1 MSLEFPISLLFL
13 CFLITLWIFYFFKIK
28 NKFFLLANSSKR
40 VINNVFYNINPASIK
55 WKNRFI
61 ITGTIFLGLAASGPQ
76 IGTKVKQVERRGID
90 LVIALDISVS
100 MDAEDVTP
108 SRLKKAKFELS
119 QLIKSLNGDRVS
131 IIVFAGTSF
140 LYLPLTSDY
149 EAAILFLNQ
158 IDTKMIASQ
167 GTNLSSAINTA
178 VSAFTNDLDKH
189 KVMLIVSDG
198 EDHEG
203 QSVDLAKKASKNGF
217 IIHTVGVGSN
227 MGGLIPLVGDNLSFK
242 YKKDKSNKLITTVL
256 NKDILKD
263 IALAGLG
270 NFFWFDNNRDTHK
283 NIKEAIEKM
292 EKKTIST
299 NEFSEFEN
307 RYQYFVLIS
316 IFSFMVA
323 LILPTNVQS

>member
-1 MSLEFPISLLFL
+1 
-13 CFLITLWIFYFFKIK
+13 
-28 NKFFLLANSSKR
+28 
-40 VINNVFYNINPASIK
+40 
-55 WKNRFI
+55 
-61 ITGTIFLGLAASGPQ
+61 
-76 IGTKVKQVERRGID
+76 
-90 LVIALDISVS
+90 
-100 MDAEDVTP
+100 
-108 SRLKKAKFELS
+108 
-119 QLIKSLNGDRVS
+119 
-131 IIVFAGTSF
+131 
-140 LYLPLTSDY
+140 
-149 EAAILFLNQ
+149 
-158 IDTKMIASQ
+158 MIASQ

-203 QSVDLAKKASKNGF
+203 KSVDLAKKASKNGF

-256 NKDILKD
+256 NKEILKD

-270 NFFWFDNNRDTHK
+270 DFFWFDNNRDTHK
-283 NIKEAIEKM
+283 NIKEVIEKM

-307 RYQYFVLIS
+307 RYQYFVLIA

-323 LILPTNVQS
+323 LFLPTNVQG

>member
-1 MSLEFPISLLFL
+1 M
-13 CFLITLWIFYFFKIK
+13 
-28 NKFFLLANSSKR
+28 
-40 VINNVFYNINPASIK
+40 
-55 WKNRFI
+55 
-61 ITGTIFLGLAASGPQ
+61 AASGPQ

-90 LVIALDISVS
+90 LVIALDTSVS
-100 MDAEDVTP
+100 MDAEDVAP

-227 MGGLIPLVGDNLSFK
+227 MGGLIPLVGDNLSLK

-256 NKDILKD
+256 NKEILKD

-270 NFFWFDNNRDTHK
+270 NFFGL
-283 NIKEAIEKM
+283 IIIE
-292 EKKTIST
+292 
-299 NEFSEFEN
+299 
-307 RYQYFVLIS
+307 
-316 IFSFMVA
+316 
-323 LILPTNVQS
+323 ILTRTLERP

>member
-1 MSLEFPISLLFL
+1 MSLEFPFSLAFL
-13 CFLITLWIFYFFKIK
+13 CFFIILWIFYLFKIK
-28 NKFFLLANSSKR
+28 SDFFLLPTSNKR
-40 VINNVFYNINPASIK
+40 VIDNVFNNFNTANVK

-76 IGTKVKQVERRGID
+76 IGTKIKQVERRGID
-90 LVIALDISVS
+90 LVIAMDTSVS
-100 MDAEDVTP
+100 MDAEDVVP

-131 IIVFAGTSF
+131 IIVFAGSSF
-140 LYLPLTSDY
+140 LYLPLTTDY

-178 VSAFTNDLDKH
+178 ISAFTNELDKH

-203 QSVDLAKKASKNGF
+203 QSIDLAKRASTNGF
-217 IIHTVGVGSN
+217 VIHTVGVGSN
-227 MGGLIPLVGDNLSFK
+227 MGGLIPLSVDKNQSNKF
-242 YKKDKSNKLITTVL
+242 KKDKNNKLITTVL
-256 NKDILKD
+256 NKDILKE
-263 IALAGLG
+263 IAIAGMG

-283 NIKEAIEKM
+283 DIIKIIEKM
-292 EKKTIST
+292 EKKTISA

-323 LILPTNVQS
+323 MFLPTNV